1 MRSNLKGE
9 QEEKKLS
16 RPFSSRN
23 NQIKEKIYTHAIV
36 DPYKFLQEHAKE
48 RSINSKA
55 FNGQLLQ
62 LNQTINRFSKTP
74 KTIGKIGFK
83 IGYDVNE

>member
-1 MRSNLKGE
+1 MHSARNRE
-9 QEEKKLS
+9 REEKNLS
-16 RPFSSRN
+16 RPYSSKN
-23 NQIKEKIYTHAIV
+23 NKVKIYTHAIV